1 MKITLVSK
9 EGINEEVPVQIAKLS
24 KLVNTII
31 DDDDDDDDE
40 EQTLPL
46 PNVSSE
52 VLKKI
57 IQFMNHYY
65 EHPFTEI
72 HKPLQGSIK
81 DLVGEWYAN
90 FVDIDQEKLFELIL
104 AANYMDISPLLE
116 LSCAT
121 VASMIKGKDPEEIRK
136 IFDINNDITNEQDVN
151 KLTSESDQLTIEDVD
166 DI

>member
-31 DDDDDDDDE
+31 DDDDE